1 MRTIQLLAALS
12 LLSCLTV
19 PFLFF
24 WGYLSDGTFR
34 TLFALSS
41 LSWFVFA
48 ASAMRRRTAR

>member
-1 MRTIQLLAALS
+1 MMVRWMAALS
-12 LLSCLTV
+12 LLICLAV

-24 WGYLSDGTFR
+24 WGHLSDGTFR

-48 ASAMRRRTAR
+48 GIAMTRRGTS